1 MSISNLTYAIG
12 DIHGRFDLLSSLLD
26 FIQSDADR
34 RHQEPKVIF
43 LGDIIDRGPNSK
55 DCIEFVTLTL
65 KRWPKSRLMLGNHDD
80 YFLQVMGTEKS
91 RSEYSRFLATQWG
104 YATVL
109 HYDYDG
115 DLKMARAG
123 IKIDY

>member
-1 MSISNLTYAIG
+1 MSISNLTHAIG

-55 DCIEFVTLTL
+55 DCIELVTLTL

-80 YFLQVMGTEKS
+80 YFLQVMGTESPDPK
-91 RSEYSRFLATQWG
+91 
-104 YATVL
+104 TVAFWL
-109 HYDYDG
+109 RNG
-115 DLKMARAG
+115 AMRLSCTTTTMA
-123 IKIDY
+123 I